1 VGASLA
7 KNGLFNTPV
16 YCFAML
22 QVHQLLEAL
31 QHSISIAGIIL
42 YLKTIN
48 QSLILQL
55 ESRDMVSYPQMVP
68 IETF

>member
-1 VGASLA
+1 VGGPLA

-16 YCFAML
+16 SCFAML

-31 QHSISIAGIIL
+31 QHSISIAGIL

-48 QSLILQL
+48 QSLILLL

-68 IETF
+68 IEMF